1 MSSIAPP
8 HDRFTV
14 GSLVRARGREWVV
27 LPESYSDADPDL
39 LVLRPLG
46 ATDAE
51 TTGILSALEEVS
63 PATFAP
69 PDPTQPGDAR
79 SAALLRDALR
89 LGFRSSAGPFRSL
102 RSDQRRPAPLP
113 AGAAADGAQTGHRSA
128 TDR

>member
-1 MSSIAPP
+1 
-8 HDRFTV
+8 
-14 GSLVRARGREWVV
+14 E
-27 LPESYSDADPDL
+27 L

-51 TTGILSALEEVS
+51 TTGILSALEEVV

-89 LGFRSSAGPFRSL
+89 LGFRSSAGPFRSFGQISVDPRPYQLVPLLMAL
-102 RSDQRRPAPLP
+102 RLNPVRLLVADDVGIGKTIESALIARELLDQ
-113 AGAAADGAQTGHRSA
+113 GSAQRL
-128 TDR
+128 